1 MIAPATSSQRRAGRV
16 AAALAVLWPL
26 LLVLALTTGDYP
38 IAAPDALA
46 ALVGRGDDVA
56 RLIVVE
62 GRLPRA
68 ALALLL
74 GAALGVSGALFQSLT
89 RNPLGSPDII
99 GFAAGAETGA
109 LVILLV
115 LPAAGLPVALGALAG
130 GFAAA
135 ALVWALTR
143 GDGAGLRLIVIGI
156 AVAAALTAFN
166 AWLIRRAALEA
177 ALSAAIWGG
186 GSLNGVGLAAVPPV
200 AAALIVAVPLLLA
213 LTPAIRQ
220 LELGDDLAR
229 ASGVAVAS
237 TRAAMA
243 LIGVALTA
251 IATAVAGPIAFVAL
265 SAPHIAG
272 RLAAAPG
279 FAPTLAALTGGV
291 LLAAADWAAQHAL
304 PVPLPVGIVT
314 AGLGGGHFLWL
325 LLREGRR

>member
-1 MIAPATSSQRRAGRV
+1 MTGPVAASRRRARGV
-16 AAALAVLWPL
+16 AAALAVFWLAML
-26 LLVLALTTGDYP
+26 ILALTSGDYP
-38 IAAPDALA
+38 IAAIDALA
-46 ALVGRGDDVA
+46 ALAGRGDDVA

-99 GFAAGAETGA
+99 GFSAGAQTGA
-109 LVILLV
+109 LVVLLV
-115 LPAAGLPVALGALAG
+115 LPAAGAPVALGALGG

-135 ALVWALTR
+135 LVVWTLTR
-143 GDGAGLRLIVIGI
+143 GDGGGLRLIVIGI
-156 AVAAALTAFN
+156 AVAAALAAFN

-177 ALSAAIWGG
+177 ALSAAIWGA
-186 GSLNGVGLAAVPPV
+186 GSLNGVGLAAVLPTAIAV
-200 AAALIVAVPLLLA
+200 TIAALLVLA

-229 ASGVAVAS
+229 ASGVAVAP
-237 TRAAMA
+237 TRAAMV
-243 LIGVALTA
+243 LVGVALTG
-251 IATAVAGPIAFVAL
+251 IATAIAGPVAFIAL
-265 SAPHIAG
+265 SAPHIAR
-272 RLAAAPG
+272 RLARVPG
-279 FAPTLAALTGGV
+279 FAPALAALTGGA
-291 LLAAADWAAQHAL
+291 LLAAADWTAQHAL

-325 LLREGRR
+325 LLREARQ